1 MIFTTFGNAV
11 IIQQVQLQNAQKTYQ
26 MKEKDCVIIMSDF
39 FSKFLLK
46 KFEKL
51 GVEKLIFSV
60 GGVNPPLLILKGL
73 RELGK
78 SLVQSVPTLE
88 FIHSNCYTAL
98 CLRIRIMDKALKLSV
113 LGLESIHLI
122 KFISFVSSLFRLETD
137 RKI

>member
-1 MIFTTFGNAV
+1 
-11 IIQQVQLQNAQKTYQ
+11 
-26 MKEKDCVIIMSDF
+26 MKEKDCIIIVSDF
-39 FSKFLLK
+39 RSKFLLK